1 MTEPTAPCDLSAS
14 ELGTRLRA
22 EEISAVEIWD
32 SCRSR
37 IDAVDERVHAFL
49 ARTDD
54 LAREQAQAA
63 DARIAAGDAPGAAG
77 IPLALKDVLSTRGVT
92 TTCGSKILETYVP
105 PYDCTPWER
114 LKADGSVLL
123 GKTNCDE
130 FAMGSSNEN
139 SAFGPVHNPWDLDR
153 VPGGSSGGSAAAVA
167 AGEAV
172 WALGT
177 DTGGSV
183 RQPASLS
190 GVVGLQADLRADQP
204 VRADRVRVLA
214 RHGRDVHAERAGRRR
229 AALGDRGQGSDGRD
243 EPRRAAARL
252 HAWVSRTRSRVCGW
266 AWSRRRSAR
275 GRAGRAGERAGARST
290 SCRTSGAQ
298 VGEASLPHADYALSA
313 YYLIAPSEASSN
325 LARYDGVRYGLRVD
339 GSDSVEMMTK
349 TRGAGFGAEVKR
361 RIMLGTYALS
371 AGYYEAY
378 YGQAQKVR
386 TLIIRDYEAAFGS
399 FDVLVSPTSPTTA
412 FPIGAKVDDP
422 LAMYLNDVFTIP
434 ANLSGMPAISIP
446 SGLDGSGLP
455 VGVQLTAPVLAEP
468 TLLRVANA
476 LEAALG
482 FDARPVA
489 RSPPEGSPRRA
500 AGRHDQRD
508 RRRR

>member
-114 LKADGSVLL
+114 LNADGSVLL

-190 GVVGLQADLRADQP
+190 GVVGFKPTYGLISRYGLIAFASSLDTVGTFTRS
-204 VRADRVRVLA
+204 VRDAAVLLSTI
-214 RHGRDVHAERAGRRR
+214 AGKDPMD
-229 AALGDRGQGSDGRD
+229 ATSLD
-243 EPRRAAARL
+243 EPRRDY
-252 HAWVSRTRSRVCGW
+252 TRGLEDAISGLRVGVVKE
-266 AWSRRRSAR
+266 AF
-275 GRAGRAGERAGARST
+275 GEGVEPGVRASVQRAVDELSNL
-290 SCRTSGAQ
+290 GAQ

-386 TLIIRDYEAAFGS
+386 TLIIRDYQTAFGS

-476 LEAALG
+476 LEASLG
-482 FDARPVA
+482 FDARPA
-489 RSPPEGSPRRA
+489 LIA
-500 AGRHDQRD
+500 A
-508 RRRR
+508 

>member
-1 MTEPTAPCDLSAS
+1 VSELCDLAAT
-14 ELGTRLRA
+14 ELGAKLRA
-22 EEISAVEIWD
+22 GEVSSVEILE
-32 SCRSR
+32 SCLAR
-37 IDAVDERVHAFL
+37 IDAVDSRVEAFL
-49 ARTDD
+49 ERTDD
-54 LAREQAQAA
+54 IARKQARAA
-63 DARIAAGDAPGAAG
+63 DERIAAGDATPAAG

-105 PYDCTPWER
+105 PFDCTPWER
-114 LKADGSVLL
+114 LKADGGVLL

-139 SAFGPVHNPWDLDR
+139 SAFGPVHNPWDLSM

-190 GVVGLQADLRADQP
+190 GVVGFKPTYGLISRYGLIAFASSLDTVGTFTRSVRDAAALLSVIAGKDPMDATSLDQP
-204 VRADRVRVLA
+204 RRDYTEGLDDRVDGLRVGVVKEAFGEGVEPGVRASVQAAIDRLS
-214 RHGRDVHAERAGRRR
+214 E
-229 AALGDRGQGSDGRD
+229 LG
-243 EPRRAAARL
+243 AT
-252 HAWVSRTRSRVCGW
+252 VS
-266 AWSRRRSAR
+266 
-275 GRAGRAGERAGARST
+275 
-290 SCRTSGAQ
+290 
-298 VGEASLPHADYALSA
+298 EASLRHADYALSA

-339 GSDSVEMMTK
+339 GADSVEMMTR

-386 TLIIRDYEAAFGS
+386 TLIIRDYEAAFA
-399 FDVLVSPTSPTTA
+399 DVDLLISPTSPTTA

-446 SGLDGSGLP
+446 SGLDEAGLP
-455 VGVQLTAPVLAEP
+455 VGVQLTGPVLSEP
-468 TLLRVANA
+468 TVLRVANA
-476 LEAALG
+476 LEGALG
-482 FDARPVA
+482 FEARPA
-489 RSPPEGSPRRA
+489 LIA
-500 AGRHDQRD
+500 AA
-508 RRRR
+508 